1 MASGATAFTDR
12 ANLLHRPLRQGAARR
27 FTLPAIQDIK
37 TKLRKLIQMISI
49 EIQAIAVID

>member
-1 MASGATAFTDR
+1 MRTS
-12 ANLLHRPLRQGAARR
+12 LLHRPLRQGAARR